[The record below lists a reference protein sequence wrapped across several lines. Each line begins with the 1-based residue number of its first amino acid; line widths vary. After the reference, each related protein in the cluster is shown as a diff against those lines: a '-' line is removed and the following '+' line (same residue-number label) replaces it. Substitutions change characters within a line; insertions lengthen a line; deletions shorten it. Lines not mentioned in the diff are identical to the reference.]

1 MNSAYG
7 DDLFENGWAA
17 STPEQPQAYT
27 SIPSSS
33 IHSTVGNNIASRVP
47 PQYKN
52 LYEHLNGRAQNV
64 TELEAAVFAPLIA
77 HQYLT
82 QYQSS
87 RLIDVM
93 YDHNILPPNVE
104 NNFYQI
110 IGLLALELEVSGSG
124 DYVTLQFRLNSGL
137 PELSEQQ
144 YQLLLLEESK
154 SNSVGPL
161 AALLGNVVLEEPVNP
176 PNSQW
181 PEATIDNPL
190 MADTLALSIDPD
202 LSVSDLPH
210 TNDEAYVKKYVTD
223 LRDGFLPL
231 VGQNDLIKIKEVPEK
246 EGLLFK
252 HINYTISHELNLGTE
267 LPAGPRKVIRR
278 YSDFV
283 WLLEFLLKKY
293 PLRVIPG
300 LPPKK
305 FAGMLYSFYHQK
317 NPFMFAKHSISS
329 SQLFHS
335 FSHLSPF
342 LILLTNK

>member
-1 MNSAYG
+1 MNSTYG
-7 DDLFENGWAA
+7 DELFENGWAA
-17 STPEQPQAYT
+17 STPQQLQAYA
-27 SIPSSS
+27 SIPTSGANSS
-33 IHSTVGNNIASRVP
+33 IVNNIASRVP
-47 PQYKN
+47 PQYN
-52 LYEHLNGRAQNV
+52 TLYEHLNARVQNV
-64 TELEAAVFAPLIA
+64 TELEANVFAPLIA

-82 QYQSS
+82 EYQSS

-110 IGLLALELEVSGSG
+110 LGLLSLELEVSGSG

-137 PELSEQQ
+137 PELPEQQ

-154 SNSVGPL
+154 SASVGPL
-161 AALLGNVVLEEPVNP
+161 ASLLGNIALEEPASP
-176 PNSQW
+176 SNSQW
-181 PEATIDNPL
+181 PESTIDNPL

-202 LSVSDLPH
+202 LSVADLPH

-231 VGQNDLIKIKEVPEK
+231 VNQNDQIKIKEVPEK

-252 HINYTISHELNLGTE
+252 HINYTISHELNLGNE
-267 LPAGPRKVIRR
+267 VPAGPRKVIRR

-305 FAGMLYSFYHQK
+305 FTGML
-317 NPFMFAKHSISS
+317 
-329 SQLFHS
+329 
-335 FSHLSPF
+335 
-342 LILLTNK
+342 LI